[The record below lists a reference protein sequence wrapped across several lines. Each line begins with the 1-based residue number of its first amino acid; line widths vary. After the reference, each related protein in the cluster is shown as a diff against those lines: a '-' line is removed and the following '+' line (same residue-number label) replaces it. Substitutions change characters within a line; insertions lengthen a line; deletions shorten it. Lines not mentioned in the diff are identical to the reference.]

1 MSKLAIEGGTPVNTE
16 PFPMWPQFLEEV
28 YEKVLELL
36 RTGKVNYWTGEMEVK
51 FEEEWAK
58 WNGEKYAVTIKNG
71 TSALHTAVVSLGI
84 GLGDEVV
91 CTSYSF
97 IASSFCILQAGA
109 LPVFADV
116 DEKSHTFDPN
126 DIEDKINERTKTILV
141 VHLYG
146 IVADMDPIM
155 EIARKHN
162 LYVIEDCA
170 QCFGGFY
177 EDKKVGTIGNVG
189 SFNFCQSNHFAT
201 RGEGG
206 GITTENEDLRWEYKS
221 FRDHRYDVKER
232 LLERKISLSSC

>member
-1 MSKLAIEGGTPVNTE
+1 
-16 PFPMWPQFLEEV
+16 
-28 YEKVLELL
+28 
-36 RTGKVNYWTGEMEVK
+36 MEVK

-84 GLGDEVV
+84 GPGDEVI
-91 CTSYSF
+91 CPSYSF

-116 DEKSHTFDPN
+116 DEKSHTLDPN
-126 DIEDKINERTKTILV
+126 DIEDKINELKQFLLFTFM
-141 VHLYG
+141 
-146 IVADMDPIM
+146 MDPIM

-189 SFNFCQSNHFAT
+189 SFNFCQSNHFT
-201 RGEGG
+201 TCGEGG
-206 GITTENEDLRWEYKS
+206 GITTENEDLRWE
-221 FRDHRYDVKER
+221 
-232 LLERKISLSSC
+232 